1 MNIKEQL
8 LWLWSVMVFGPANK
22 RLWELS
28 ANYDGITQFTS
39 DLFRL
44 KVSDLR
50 EDEKKAAKAITAAQ
64 VRELYEKITA
74 SGIGMT
80 CYGAEDYPVMLS
92 GVANPPAV
100 LFYKGDIRLL
110 NDRAVLAV
118 IGTRDPSEYTERVC
132 KSFCRGVSER
142 GVLISAKLSGIRRCL
157 SKTATG

>member
-80 CYGAEDYPVMLS
+80 GRS
-92 GVANPPAV
+92 
-100 LFYKGDIRLL
+100 
-110 NDRAVLAV
+110 
-118 IGTRDPSEYTERVC
+118 SW
-132 KSFCRGVSER
+132 
-142 GVLISAKLSGIRRCL
+142 ISAIRR
-157 SKTATG
+157 